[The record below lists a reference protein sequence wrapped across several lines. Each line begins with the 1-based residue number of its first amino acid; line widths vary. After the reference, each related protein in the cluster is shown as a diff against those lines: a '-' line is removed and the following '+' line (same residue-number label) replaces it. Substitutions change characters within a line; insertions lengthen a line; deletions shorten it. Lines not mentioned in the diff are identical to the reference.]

1 MHEKNEPPEMPEKT
15 TVGPK
20 LTLTLTLQR
29 NPCDCEWPRLVL
41 DKAKWSPPPNIPR
54 R

>member
-1 MHEKNEPPEMPEKT
+1 MHENPEPEPVVLPEKT
-15 TVGPK
+15 TAGP
-20 LTLTLTLQR
+20 TLTLIFRR

-54 R
+54 K